1 MASRSSPCLV
11 SRLEPVLSLI
21 QEHRVTR
28 FYAVPPVMLA
38 LARHPLVD
46 DYDLSSLR
54 CITCAAALL
63 GPELAT
69 EVADRIG
76 CPVYQ
81 AFGMTEVLSPM
92 SHTTILPDVKPGSS
106 GVTVPNT
113 ESLIVDDEGRALV
126 STRSASCS
134 CGDHR

>member
-1 MASRSSPCLV
+1 M
-11 SRLEPVLSLI
+11 LSLI
-21 QEHRVTR
+21 QEHRVTHAS
-28 FYAVPPVMLA
+28 AVPPVMLA

-54 CITCAAALL
+54 GITCAAALPL

-81 AFGMTEVLSPM
+81 AFGMTEEPA
-92 SHTTILPDVKPGSS
+92 
-106 GVTVPNT
+106 
-113 ESLIVDDEGRALV
+113 R
-126 STRSASCS
+126 
-134 CGDHR
+134 